1 MNFEEQWPL
10 MRPTILKLLHQEPVA
25 KEEWHRLFW
34 SVHKVC
40 LYDHESP
47 AKMCKAL
54 QDDTLDFIKQVQTV
68 SCIILYPIY
77 CNCSCFKNVYFQTSE
92 SMYS

>member
-1 MNFEEQWPL
+1 

-40 LYDHESP
+40 LYDHKSP

-54 QDDTLDFIKQVQTV
+54 QDDTLDFIKQVQTELYY
-68 SCIILYPIY
+68 IISYILQLIM
-77 CNCSCFKNVYFQTSE
+77 F
-92 SMYS
+92 